1 MMNDHSKDLKPSQT
15 TEQAE
20 TPLAHEPAYP
30 RTSAEKKA
38 RPSSFARWLRGAFKL
53 ILPVLVIAAGGFVAW
68 QMVALK
74 PDVNRRP
81 ASEKSYAV
89 EIKTATPSALQ
100 PDIILYG
107 TVSAAR
113 PVELRAL
120 VSGEVV
126 WVNPQLQT
134 GQIVKEGEALVR
146 IDPFDYEGAVREA
159 EANLREAEAQL
170 RSSEVSLES
179 DKVDLERLKEQ
190 LTLAQKDLDRAET
203 LAASGSL
210 TQQALETRRLTVSQ
224 RHQSVE
230 SRQFNLEVLASKIE
244 QQKANLERLDWRLEQ
259 ARRNLVNTTL
269 NAPYRG
275 LVQSKSVELGR
286 SVSGNDTLVSLY
298 DPNEMDVRFTLSD
311 AQYGRL
317 TSEGAELIGRS
328 IKVNWQLGEEVR
340 THVAAISRITPEV
353 NAANGGIEVYARLEP
368 DAGLR
373 AGTFV
378 ELLVPD
384 QVYENAISIPQ
395 AAIYGGDLVYVNE
408 EGRMAPREVKVLAYL
423 GDNALI
429 DGTAFKPGAQI
440 VTTRVAEAGPG
451 LKLVVPALEKS
462 PASSPE
468 DGPKGGSESGTGS
481 SAPETG
487 SKGRASQ

>member
-1 MMNDHSKDLKPSQT
+1 MMNDHSKDLKPSPTSEQVASPLT
-15 TEQAE
+15 HETSHPRAVTESKAKPS
-20 TPLAHEPAYP
+20 PLA
-30 RTSAEKKA
+30 RT
-38 RPSSFARWLRGAFKL
+38 LRGAFKL

-68 QMVALK
+68 QLVTTK
-74 PDVNRRP
+74 PEVNRRP
-81 ASEKSYAV
+81 PSEKSYAV
-89 EIKTATPSALQ
+89 EIKAAAPAALQ

-126 WVNPQLQT
+126 WVNPNLQT
-134 GQIVKEGEALVR
+134 GQIVDAGEALVR

-170 RSSEVSLES
+170 RSSEVSLKS
-179 DKVDLERLKEQ
+179 DKVALERLKEQ
-190 LTLAQKDLDRAET
+190 LALAQNDLDRAET

-224 RHQSVE
+224 RQQSVE
-230 SRQFNLEVLASKIE
+230 SRQFNLEVLAAQIE
-244 QQKANLERLDWRLEQ
+244 QQKANLARLDWRLEQ
-259 ARRNLVNTTL
+259 ARRNLANTTL

-286 SVSGNDTLVSLY
+286 SVSGSDTLVSLY
-298 DPNEMDVRFTLSD
+298 DPDEMDVRFTLSD

-317 TSEGAELIGRS
+317 TTQGATLIGQS
-328 IKVNWQLGEEVR
+328 ITVNWQLGEQVR
-340 THVAAISRITPEV
+340 PHEATISRITPEV
-353 NAANGGIEVYARLEP
+353 NAANGGIEVYARLEA

-395 AAIYGGDLVYVNE
+395 AAIYGGNRVYVNE
-408 EGRMAPREVKVLAYL
+408 EGRMAPRDVKVLAYL

-429 DGTAFKPGAQI
+429 DGAAFKEGAQI

-451 LKLVVPALEKS
+451 LKLVVPAMEEKS
-462 PASSPE
+462 LE
-468 DGPKGGSESGTGS
+468 DDAKRGDVDAADE
-481 SAPETG
+481 
-487 SKGRASQ
+487 GRVPQ

>member
-1 MMNDHSKDLKPSQT
+1 MMNDHSKDLKPSPK
-15 TEQAE
+15 TEQVAP
-20 TPLAHEPAYP
+20 PLASPLASQSAHDTNYSRAATESRAKPSPLA
-30 RTSAEKKA
+30 RT
-38 RPSSFARWLRGAFKL
+38 LRGAFKL

-68 QMVALK
+68 QLVTTK
-74 PDVNRRP
+74 PEVNRRP
-81 ASEKSYAV
+81 PSEKSYAV
-89 EIKTATPSALQ
+89 EIKAAAPAALQ

-126 WVNPQLQT
+126 WVNPMLQA
-134 GQIVKEGEALVR
+134 GQIVDAGEALIR

-179 DKVDLERLKEQ
+179 DKVALERLKEQ
-190 LTLAQKDLDRAET
+190 QILAQNDLDRAET

-224 RHQSVE
+224 RQQSVE
-230 SRQFNLEVLASKIE
+230 SRQFNLEVLASQIE

-259 ARRNLVNTTL
+259 ARRNLTNTTL

-286 SVSGNDTLVSLY
+286 SVSGSDTLVSLY
-298 DPNEMDVRFTLSD
+298 DPEQMDVRFTLSD

-317 TSEGAELIGRS
+317 TSHGATLIGQS
-328 IKVNWQLGEEVR
+328 ITVNWQLGEQVR
-340 THVAAISRITPEV
+340 SHAATITRVTPEV
-353 NAANGGIEVYARLEP
+353 NAANGGIEVYARLEA

-384 QVYENAISIPQ
+384 QVYANAISIPQ
-395 AAIYGGDLVYVNE
+395 AAIYGGNRVYVNE
-408 EGRMAPREVKVLAYL
+408 EGRMAPRDVKVLAYL

-429 DGTAFKPGAQI
+429 DGAAFKEGAQI

-451 LKLVVPALEKS
+451 LKLVVPAMEEKS
-462 PASSPE
+462 LEE
-468 DGPKGGSESGTGS
+468 DAKRGNADAADE
-481 SAPETG
+481 
-487 SKGRASQ
+487 GRAPQ

>member
-1 MMNDHSKDLKPSQT
+1 MMNDHSKDLKPSPT
-15 TEQAE
+15 TEQVAPPLAP
-20 TPLAHEPAYP
+20 PLAHDANHP
-30 RTSAEKKA
+30 RAAAESKAKPSALA
-38 RPSSFARWLRGAFKL
+38 RTLRGAFKL
-53 ILPVLVIAAGGFVAW
+53 ILPVLVIAAGGFAAW
-68 QMVALK
+68 QMVASK
-74 PDVNRRP
+74 PEVNRRP
-81 ASEKSYAV
+81 PSEKSYAV
-89 EIKTATPSALQ
+89 EIKAAAPTDLQ

-126 WVNPQLQT
+126 WVNPNLQT
-134 GQIVKEGEALVR
+134 GQIVDSGEALVR

-179 DKVDLERLKEQ
+179 DKVALGRLKEQ
-190 LTLAQKDLDRAET
+190 LTLAQNDLDRAET
-203 LAASGSL
+203 LAVSGSL

-224 RHQSVE
+224 RQQSVE
-230 SRQFNLEVLASKIE
+230 SRQFNLEVLASQIE
-244 QQKANLERLDWRLEQ
+244 QQKANLERLDWRLEL
-259 ARRNLVNTTL
+259 ARRNLANTTL

-286 SVSGNDTLVSLY
+286 SVSGSDTLVSLY
-298 DPNEMDVRFTLSD
+298 DPEEMDVRFTLSD

-317 TSEGAELIGRS
+317 TTQGATLIGQS
-328 IKVNWQLGEEVR
+328 ITVNWQLGEQVSPHQA
-340 THVAAISRITPEV
+340 TITRITPEV

-395 AAIYGGDLVYVNE
+395 AAIYGGNRVYVNE
-408 EGRMAPREVKVLAYL
+408 EGRMAPRDVKVLAYL
-423 GDNALI
+423 GDDALI
-429 DGTAFKPGAQI
+429 DGAAFKEGAQI

-451 LKLVVPALEKS
+451 LKLVVPAMEVKPLEEGSKS
-462 PASSPE
+462 GEVDAA
-468 DGPKGGSESGTGS
+468 D
-481 SAPETG
+481 
-487 SKGRASQ
+487 KGRAPQ